1 MNIAE
6 DEARGWQSESLKID
20 MDRLLSPNI
29 RNAFNDDFIK
39 IASKIVPEYATNR
52 YFKPL
57 PKKIYDKIFKE
68 GRRLEI
74 TLLKLTEELISY
86 GINFDPDLFVLSF
99 IIGYMLDVS
108 TFSFGDDHTF
118 VYRVQNASQ
127 LKYDIHRTVFR
138 NSDEDKVDD
147 SGPYYPFERSSI
159 GYNKSINTFGQLL
172 PLPRNEDY
180 IKALEYFIDRPDWYI
195 NGLKNLLV
203 GVGDTQYKRNYRRM
217 TDAIQYMFNAF
228 FEEDE
233 RRSMLKNIRYTESR
247 SPYNNRVDM
256 YPSRDIV
263 TMSVLSE
270 NIIAEMKNRKYG
282 NRWRDRNIMSNRNR
296 EDRSQSR
303 HRDNSPSID
312 EWNDTEE

>member
-1 MNIAE
+1 MSTIPVETN
-6 DEARGWQSESLKID
+6 GWQST
-20 MDRLLSPNI
+20 RLREYL
-29 RNAFNDDFIK
+29 NAFLSNNPQREEYQRLRD
-39 IASKIVPEYATNR
+39 IAELII
-52 YFKPL
+52 
-57 PKKIYDKIFKE
+57 PKSRAGEFWSIPKSIYDKIFNE
-68 GRRLEI
+68 GRGLEKS
-74 TLLKLTEELISY
+74 LLLLTSELSTYNIR
-86 GINFDPDLFVLSF
+86 FDPDLFVLSF
-99 IIGYMLDVS
+99 IVGYSFNVT
-108 TFSFGDDHTF
+108 TFPYGTDHTF

-127 LKYDIHRTVFR
+127 LEYDIHRTVFR
-138 NSDEDKVDD
+138 NGDEDKVDD

-159 GYNKSINTFGQLL
+159 GYNKAINTFGQITEL
-172 PLPRNEDY
+172 PKNEDY

-282 NRWRDRNIMSNRNR
+282 KRWRDRNTMSNRNR

-312 EWNDTEE
+312 EWNDAEE